1 MSALCRTERIAEV
14 RNERVCI
21 DADVYRRGYGEL
33 SVYAAA
39 GQTGQAGEVKLIGRK
54 DDAGRAE
61 SGGATGM
68 RSAMQYSEP
77 ERPLE
82 PKDYDLPVC
91 PVCGEE
97 TDTYYKN
104 KDGVIVGCEFCIDA
118 VDAWEG
124 KE

>member
-1 MSALCRTERIAEV
+1 MG
-14 RNERVCI
+14 
-21 DADVYRRGYGEL
+21 ADVYRRGYGEL
-33 SVYAAA
+33 SVYVAA
-39 GQTGQAGEVKLIGRK
+39 GQTGQAGEVKLIGRE

-97 TDTYYKN
+97 TETYYKN
-104 KDGVIVGCEFCIDA
+104 KDGVIAGCEFCIET
-118 VDAWEG
+118 VDAWEEQ
-124 KE
+124 K

>member
-1 MSALCRTERIAEV
+1 
-14 RNERVCI
+14 
-21 DADVYRRGYGEL
+21 
-33 SVYAAA
+33 
-39 GQTGQAGEVKLIGRK
+39 
-54 DDAGRAE
+54 
-61 SGGATGM
+61 M

-104 KDGVIVGCEFCIDA
+104 KDGVIV
-118 VDAWEG
+118 
-124 KE
+124 

>member
-1 MSALCRTERIAEV
+1 MG
-14 RNERVCI
+14 
-21 DADVYRRGYGEL
+21 ADVYRRGYGEL
-33 SVYAAA
+33 SVYVAA

-54 DDAGRAE
+54 DDVGRAE

-118 VDAWEG
+118 VDAWEE

>member
-1 MSALCRTERIAEV
+1 MSVFAWALTYI
-14 RNERVCI
+14 
-21 DADVYRRGYGEL
+21 G
-33 SVYAAA
+33 AATVSYLFMRLLDKLDRP
-39 GQTGQAGEVKLIGRK
+39 GKLITGGK
-54 DDAGRAE
+54 DAAGRAE

-118 VDAWEG
+118 VDAWEE

>member
-1 MSALCRTERIAEV
+1 M
-14 RNERVCI
+14 RNERVCMG
-21 DADVYRRGYGEL
+21 ADVYRRGYGEL

-54 DDAGRAE
+54 DDARRAE

-68 RSAMQYSEP
+68 RSAMQYLEP

-118 VDAWEG
+118 VDAWEE

>member
-1 MSALCRTERIAEV
+1 
-14 RNERVCI
+14 
-21 DADVYRRGYGEL
+21 
-33 SVYAAA
+33 
-39 GQTGQAGEVKLIGRK
+39 
-54 DDAGRAE
+54 
-61 SGGATGM
+61 M

-82 PKDYDLPVC
+82 PKGYDLPVC

-118 VDAWEG
+118 VDSWEG